1 MADNKTTVPASEVE
15 LELGEKQA
23 DLEVVEGSE
32 DDEEAYVAYDIA
44 SYPADYTLGV
54 IETMWH
60 DGEIVV
66 PTFQRKFVWTIRQSS
81 LLIESLLMG
90 LPVPQAFFYVDPA
103 GKNMVIDGLQRIK
116 SIVAFFSGEFG
127 EKGIHAKVVPFKL
140 TGLSS
145 KSPYAGRTYGEL
157 DDVDKRRL
165 KYSVLR
171 VINVR
176 QLGPRDDDTSAY
188 HIFERLNTGGTPLT
202 VQEIRHC
209 VYHGSFVDS
218 LIKLNESAAWRSIIG
233 KEEFDK
239 HQKDVELV
247 LRVFAIFS
255 RADVYEKPMKEFLNK
270 TMAANVKAD
279 SEDAKKFNSIFSDLV
294 GQFVDAVG
302 PKPFHIKGRLNA
314 SALDSVLGV
323 LLRLGCVPENISQRY
338 ANLLEDRDFTGTLS
352 VSTSDSAI
360 VKQRI
365 ATVRKY
371 IAE

>member
-1 MADNKTTVPASEVE
+1 MASTIDGVSNENVSK
-15 LELGEKQA
+15 LEFENL
-23 DLEVVEGSE
+23 DLEVQDGSE

-54 IETMWH
+54 IEAMWQ

-66 PTFQRKFVWTIRQSS
+66 PTFQRKFVWTIRQAS

-90 LPVPQAFFYVDPA
+90 LPVPQAFFYVDPS

-127 EKGIHAKVVPFKL
+127 EKGIHTKVIPFRL
-140 TGLSS
+140 TGLSE
-145 KSPYAGRTYGEL
+145 KSPYAGCTFGEL
-157 DDVDKRRL
+157 AEADKRKL

-176 QLGPRDDDTSAY
+176 QLGPKDDDTSAY

-209 VYHGSFVDS
+209 VYHGEFVNS
-218 LIKLNESAAWRSIIG
+218 LIDLNMSDAWRKILG
-233 KEEFDK
+233 KDAFDK

-247 LRVFAIFS
+247 LRTFAVFS
-255 RADVYEKPMKEFLNK
+255 RADLYEKPMKEFLNK
-270 TMAANVKAD
+270 AMAANVAGD
-279 SEDAKKFNSIFSDLV
+279 SKDAIE
-294 GQFVDAVG
+294 FVRRFPPVVSEFLNAVG

-323 LLRLGCVPENISQRY
+323 LLTLGDVPKNIRERY
-338 ANLLEDRDFTGTLS
+338 KLLIADEEFTATLS
-352 VSTSDSAI
+352 VSTSDAAVVKRRLAI
-360 VKQRI
+360 
-365 ATVRKY
+365 VRKY
-371 IAE
+371 IVG